1 MSANYAP
8 WYAPAGF
15 NRGNIS
21 LFTANRGGGKSM
33 LTQKLLL
40 DTLRNQVITTG
51 STVITATQSPN
62 MTSTSNSITFD
73 FEASLEPSFIE
84 RLRLGNFG
92 ISNKMETEDSYF
104 EDFEQY
110 IVRAKRIFDC
120 RSCLRK
126 PTQGESL
133 HGEAGLESI
142 RVRSTDTI
150 FYYRKEIDDADG
162 SEYFDVAF
170 LKIGDVVFPLL
181 TEQADYNETDIF
193 RNSFT
198 PGFDHLDNLPFH
210 RLMEEIIEF
219 YEDYATD
226 YGIKHG
232 TT

>member
-1 MSANYAP
+1 MTSNVP
-8 WYAPAGF
+8 LWYAPAGF
-15 NRGNIS
+15 VRGQFAPIITNRS
-21 LFTANRGGGKSM
+21 SGKSM
-33 LTQKLLL
+33 YTQKLLL
-40 DTLRNQVITTG
+40 DYFKNQVTTTG
-51 STVITATQSPN
+51 TSVVTATQSPN
-62 MTSTSNSITFD
+62 MTSTSNNIVFDLECSAISTFLD
-73 FEASLEPSFIE
+73 KIRGASGFS
-84 RLRLGNFG
+84 
-92 ISNKMETEDSYF
+92 KMEIDDSYF

-110 IVRAKRIFDC
+110 IMRAKLIFDC

-150 FYYRKEIDDADG
+150 FYYRKEIDDDDG

-193 RNSFT
+193 RNHFT
-198 PGFDHLDNLPFH
+198 PGFEHLDNLPFH

-226 YGIKHG
+226 YGIQHG

>member
-1 MSANYAP
+1 MNSHISP
-8 WYAPAGF
+8 WYAPAGVI
-15 NRGNIS
+15 RGQLS

-33 LTQKLLL
+33 LTQQLMLNSLK
-40 DTLRNQVITTG
+40 NQVITTG
-51 STVITATQSPN
+51 TSVITATQSPN
-62 MTSTSNSITFD
+62 MTTTSNSIVFD
-73 FEASLEPSFIE
+73 FESSIEPSLIE
-84 RLRLGNFG
+84 RLRLGLHH
-92 ISNKMETEDSYF
+92 KMETDDSYL

-110 IVRAKRIFDC
+110 ILRAKRIFDC

-133 HGEAGLESI
+133 HGETGLESI

-150 FYYRKEIDDADG
+150 FYYRKEIDDDDG

-193 RNSFT
+193 RNNFT

>member
-1 MSANYAP
+1 
-8 WYAPAGF
+8 
-15 NRGNIS
+15 
-21 LFTANRGGGKSM
+21 
-33 LTQKLLL
+33 
-40 DTLRNQVITTG
+40 V
-51 STVITATQSPN
+51 
-62 MTSTSNSITFD
+62 FD
-73 FEASLEPSFIE
+73 FESSIEPSLIE
-84 RLRLGNFG
+84 RLRLGLH
-92 ISNKMETEDSYF
+92 NKMETDDSYF

-110 IVRAKRIFDC
+110 ILRAKRIFDC

-150 FYYRKEIDDADG
+150 FYYRKEIDDDDG

-193 RNSFT
+193 RNNFT

-226 YGIKHG
+226 YGIQHG

>member
-1 MSANYAP
+1 MNPYINQ
-8 WYAPAGF
+8 WYAPAGV
-15 NRGNIS
+15 NRGQLS

-33 LTQKLLL
+33 LTQQLMLNSLK
-40 DTLRNQVITTG
+40 NQVITTG
-51 STVITATQSPN
+51 TSVVTATQSPN
-62 MTSTSNSITFD
+62 MTSTSNSIVFD
-73 FEASLEPSFIE
+73 FESSIEPSLIE
-84 RLRLGNFG
+84 RLRLGLH
-92 ISNKMETEDSYF
+92 NKMETDDSYL

-110 IVRAKRIFDC
+110 ILRAKRIFDC

-126 PTQGESL
+126 PTQGENL

-150 FYYRKEIDDADG
+150 FYYRKEIDDDDG